1 MSDATNGAPGSART
15 PQPDGPRGAVASGRG
30 RTLLAALAL
39 VLGLALLASTL
50 AQGPPIWMLLQPG
63 EASRMEI
70 VASLTLLWGG
80 GLVLVVL
87 VAAVVRGA
95 LRSLQPHPPTYGAI
109 LMRGVPLATVS
120 LVVLSLV
127 TIGWMEARGSEAIG
141 AGFERTG
148 EGSERRGPGLGLID
162 WWNSSVVA
170 GEDRRQ
176 PTDPAAPGRAPDG
189 RQYALLGL
197 ALVLAV
203 ALAALMAWQ
212 WHARRRTLPGRSA
225 EKDAA
230 GDLHPAEVQGAVVS
244 TIDAMLADP
253 DPRAAIIGAYARL
266 LEGLSACGAGRR
278 EHEAPFEHLHRV
290 LAVLQVRSGPMRRL
304 TGLFAAARFSTHPP
318 TKTDREEALTALR
331 EIALD
336 LGGPAGRMPAE
347 SVRPEVAQP

>member
-1 MSDATNGAPGSART
+1 
-15 PQPDGPRGAVASGRG
+15 V
-30 RTLLAALAL
+30 LAALAM

-70 VASLTLLWGG
+70 VASLGLLWGG

-95 LRSLQPHPPTYGAI
+95 LRSRRPHPPGYGAI
-109 LMRGVPLATVS
+109 LMRCAPLATVS

-127 TIGWMEARGSEAIG
+127 AIGWMEARGTEGIG
-141 AGFERTG
+141 AGVERTG
-148 EGSERRGPGLGLID
+148 EGGERRGPGVGLID
-162 WWNSSVVA
+162 WWNSSVIA

-176 PTDPAAPGRAPDG
+176 PTDPAAPGRVPDG

-203 ALAALMAWQ
+203 ALAGLLAWQ
-212 WHARRRTLPGRSA
+212 WHARRRMLLGRDIDEDAPG
-225 EKDAA
+225 DPQPAA
-230 GDLHPAEVQGAVVS
+230 VQGAVVS

-290 LAVLQVRSGPMRRL
+290 LAVLQVRPEPMRRL
-304 TGLFAAARFSTHPP
+304 TGLFSAARFSTHPP
-318 TKTDREEALTALR
+318 TESDREEALTALR
-331 EIALD
+331 AIASD
-336 LGGPAGRMPAE
+336 LGGPAGTVVEGRL
-347 SVRPEVAQP
+347 RTEVARP